1 MSEKKS
7 KRKMKAPGLS
17 IRTSEDKQPL
27 NRSYSLTKSG
37 VFQSDKGFKID
48 NKGIQES
55 PAAFGSQRRQFIVN
69 DLEELEIGAVIGHG
83 AGGVVNRAVHK
94 PTGMVVAVKSMDVLN
109 DDTRRQMMRE
119 LKILYEHEGDHIVQF
134 HGAFYDDCHIN
145 VVLEYMNAGSLAD
158 LFRRAGRFPESV
170 ISDFAAQIVQG
181 LHYLHRERHQ
191 VHRDVKPANILCD
204 QQGRVRLSDFGVA
217 KDLTSTLEQCDTF
230 LGTARYMAPETLG
243 GKPYS
248 YPADVWALGICLV
261 EFATGRYPYDSF
273 KSHWELLDAMQAQPL
288 PHLPDDGEYSEEF
301 RDFVRRCL
309 QVDPDARGQIG
320 ELAEHAFVN
329 QTLSAIMKQQTV
341 DWIREQ
347 IERYAASK
355 AQRRSGGGAEA
366 VAAAKEV
373 LEEVGEDYD
382 EESFEEYQPSPHAST
397 SPDGLQVEFPFHIGD
412 PEASDDLVQFDMAA
426 GGMMQPEPQPDGAE
440 DEDFQP
446 VLHPRSAR
454 RGAAVAAVAR
464 SSDIDELMQS
474 KEGLY
479 ALRASL
485 EVLDM
490 ESDVTATTAAGVTA
504 AVAAEP
510 PSAARTQGQPAAAS
524 HPLNSMRLNDELE
537 VDVGEEEV
545 DDEEEVVESCLSP
558 TPAVDAEDD
567 DHELLPERVSIPPT
581 QVMMSP
587 AMPRSRGSSREVRPV
602 PAWQEE
608 DKKQSLLQPPASSP
622 NTCMPIT
629 AIYSIGL
636 EPPCLHLTT
645 DHI

>member
-1 MSEKKS
+1 MAANEKRP

-17 IRTSEDKQPL
+17 IRTSEDKDNEL
-27 NRSYSLTKSG
+27 SRSYSLTKSG
-37 VFQSDKGFKID
+37 VFQSDKGFKITSG
-48 NKGIQES
+48 GIQES
-55 PAAFGSQRRQFIVN
+55 PAAFGSQRRSFMVN
-69 DLEELEIGAVIGHG
+69 DLDELEIGAVIGHG

-94 PTGMVVAVKSMDVLN
+94 PSGMVVAVKSMDVLN

-134 HGAFYDDCHIN
+134 HGAFYNDCHIN

-248 YPADVWALGICLV
+248 FPADVWALGICLV

-273 KSHWELLDAMQAQPL
+273 KSHWELLDAMVSQPL
-288 PHLPDDGEYSEEF
+288 PHLAEDGGWSEDF
-301 RDFVRRCL
+301 RDFVNKCL
-309 QVDPDARGQIG
+309 QIDPEARGDISV
-320 ELAEHAFVN
+320 LAEHPFVN

-355 AQRRSGGGAEA
+355 AARRSGGGTAEA
-366 VAAAKEV
+366 AAAKEV

-382 EESFEEYQPSPHAST
+382 EESFEEYQQSPHAST
-397 SPDGLQVEFPFHIGD
+397 SPDGLQVEFPFQIGD
-412 PEASDDLVQFDMAA
+412 PEASDDLVQFDMV
-426 GGMMQPEPQPDGAE
+426 QPEPEPDIGGGGGSGGT
-440 DEDFQP
+440 DEHFEP
-446 VLHPRSAR
+446 VLHLRSAR
-454 RGAAVAAVAR
+454 RGVAAAAAA
-464 SSDIDELMQS
+464 SKGDIDELMMS

-490 ESDVTATTAAGVTA
+490 ESTEPGTAAA
-504 AVAAEP
+504 AAGRDAAAP
-510 PSAARTQGQPAAAS
+510 PAAGRERQAGAAA
-524 HPLNSMRLNDELE
+524 HPLNSMRLHDDAEG
-537 VDVGEEEV
+537 DASPGV
-545 DDEEEVVESCLSP
+545 DDEADDEVIESCVSP
-558 TPAVDAEDD
+558 READDVDD
-567 DHELLPERVSIPPT
+567 DELLPARVSIPPT

-587 AMPRSRGSSREVRPV
+587 AIPRSRGNSREVRPY
-602 PAWQEE
+602 AHSFG
-608 DKKQSLLQPPASSP
+608 D
-622 NTCMPIT
+622 
-629 AIYSIGL
+629 
-636 EPPCLHLTT
+636 
-645 DHI
+645 

>member
-7 KRKMKAPGLS
+7 KRKTKAPGLS

-37 VFQSDKGFKID
+37 VFQSEKGFKID
-48 NKGIQES
+48 SKGIQES

-69 DLEELEIGAVIGHG
+69 DLEELEIGPVIGHG

-134 HGAFYDDCHIN
+134 HGAFYDDCHIS
-145 VVLEYMNAGSLAD
+145 VVLEFMNAGSLAD

-170 ISDFAAQIVQG
+170 ISDFGAQIVQG

-217 KDLTSTLEQCDTF
+217 KDLTSTLEECETF

-273 KSHWELLDAMQAQPL
+273 KSHWELLDAMQTQPL
-288 PHLPDDGEYSEEF
+288 PHLPEDGDYSEEF

-309 QVDPDARGQIG
+309 QVDPDARAQIG
-320 ELAEHAFVN
+320 ELAAHSFVN

-355 AQRRSGGGAEA
+355 AQRRSGGGGIGGGGGGGAGGGGGGGAGGGGGGSGAEA
-366 VAAAKEV
+366 NAAKEV

-382 EESFEEYQPSPHAST
+382 EESFEDYQSPHAST
-397 SPDGLQVEFPFHIGD
+397 SPDELQVEFPFQLGD
-412 PEASDDLVQFDMAA
+412 QEASDDLVQFDASEL
-426 GGMMQPEPQPDGAE
+426 QPEPQATAD
-440 DEDFQP
+440 DDFQP

-454 RGAAVAAVAR
+454 RTAASAR
-464 SSDIDELMQS
+464 SSDIDELMHS
-474 KEGLY
+474 REGLY

-490 ESDVTATTAAGVTA
+490 ESDVAASAPGPTAAA
-504 AVAAEP
+504 DP
-510 PSAARTQGQPAAAS
+510 FSAGRSGRFSAAS
-524 HPLNSMRLNDELE
+524 HPLNSMHMHDEVEVAVEVDQGEEIDEEDEL
-537 VDVGEEEV
+537 
-545 DDEEEVVESCLSP
+545 VESCLSP
-558 TPAVDAEDD
+558 TPLVEAD
-567 DHELLPERVSIPPT
+567 DHGLLPERVSIPPT
-581 QVMMSP
+581 KVMMSP
-587 AMPRSRGSSREVRPV
+587 AMPRSRGSSREVS
-602 PAWQEE
+602 A
-608 DKKQSLLQPPASSP
+608 
-622 NTCMPIT
+622 
-629 AIYSIGL
+629 AICSVAARVAIVQQ
-636 EPPCLHLTT
+636 LTT
-645 DHI
+645 IWVCVTPTAVR

>member
-37 VFQSDKGFKID
+37 VFQSEKGFKID
-48 NKGIQES
+48 SKGIQES

-119 LKILYEHEGDHIVQF
+119 LKILYAHEGDHIVQF
-134 HGAFYDDCHIN
+134 HGAFYGDCHIS

-191 VHRDVKPANILCD
+191 VHRDVKPANILCN

-217 KDLTSTLEQCDTF
+217 KDLTSTLEECETF

-261 EFATGRYPYDSF
+261 EFATGRYPYDNF
-273 KSHWELLDAMQAQPL
+273 KSHWELLDAMQTQPL
-288 PHLPDDGEYSEEF
+288 PHLPEAGDYSEEF

-309 QVDPDARGQIG
+309 QVDPDARAQIG
-320 ELAEHAFVN
+320 ELAAHAFVN

-355 AQRRSGGGAEA
+355 AQRRSGGMPGGSGTEA
-366 VAAAKEV
+366 NAAQAV

-382 EESFEEYQPSPHAST
+382 EESFEDYQSPHAST
-397 SPDGLQVEFPFHIGD
+397 SPDGLQVEFPFHLGD
-412 PEASDDLVQFDMAA
+412 SEASDDLVQFDAA
-426 GGMMQPEPQPDGAE
+426 ASELQPEPQAAGA
-440 DEDFQP
+440 DDDFQP
-446 VLHPRSAR
+446 VLHPRGAR
-454 RGAAVAAVAR
+454 RSAAAADAAR
-464 SSDIDELMQS
+464 SSDIDELLHS
-474 KEGLY
+474 REGLY

-485 EVLDM
+485 EVLGM
-490 ESDVTATTAAGVTA
+490 ESDVVASAAGSTA
-504 AVAAEP
+504 PTSVE
-510 PSAARTQGQPAAAS
+510 SFSGRRVFGQSSAAS
-524 HPLNSMRLNDELE
+524 HPLNSMQMHDEVE
-537 VDVGEEEV
+537 VDVDVEVDPGEEI
-545 DDEEEVVESCLSP
+545 DEEDELVESCVSP
-558 TPAVDAEDD
+558 TPLAYADE
-567 DHELLPERVSIPPT
+567 HELLPERVPIPPT
-581 QVMMSP
+581 KVMMSP
-587 AMPRSRGSSREVRPV
+587 AMPRSRGSSREVSDPTR
-602 PAWQEE
+602 
-608 DKKQSLLQPPASSP
+608 SLA
-622 NTCMPIT
+622 C
-629 AIYSIGL
+629 GL
-636 EPPCLHLTT
+636 KP
-645 DHI
+645 